1 MTDSTCS
8 GQVKD
13 EVEIRDQHKYTVNW
27 NILEYSE
34 IMREVD
40 TSKYEITT

>member
-13 EVEIRDQHKYTVNW
+13 EVKIRVGHKYTISW
-27 NILEYSE
+27 KEYSE
-34 IMREVD
+34 IMQEVD
-40 TSKYEITT
+40 ASKYEITT